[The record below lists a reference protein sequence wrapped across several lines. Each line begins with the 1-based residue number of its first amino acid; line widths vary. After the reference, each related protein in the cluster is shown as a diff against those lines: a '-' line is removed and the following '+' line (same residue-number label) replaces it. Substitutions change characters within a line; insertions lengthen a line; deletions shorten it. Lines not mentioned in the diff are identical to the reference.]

1 MELELSVLIEVRIGV
16 EPNPVHSFEIF
27 AIPSDLL
34 FLKLPFAVRPGLTD
48 SSVQANLR
56 VLPSSFILSNCT
68 SKMKVEKDNCP
79 RLQCEAKANDHW
91 VSFLGYHFNF
101 FYWLESVDGKM
112 QPGIIFERRS

>member
-1 MELELSVLIEVRIGV
+1 
-16 EPNPVHSFEIF
+16 
-27 AIPSDLL
+27 
-34 FLKLPFAVRPGLTD
+34 
-48 SSVQANLR
+48 
-56 VLPSSFILSNCT
+56 
-68 SKMKVEKDNCP
+68 MKVEKDNCP